1 MDVMTENKVVPKLRF
16 AEFKNEKDTN
26 SYKKYSFTDVFL
38 FSSGKNIKQNE
49 ASPEFKIPCVR
60 YGELYHLY
68 GEVIYKIINN
78 TNLPESEL
86 LFSKGD
92 EILLPSAGEEPIGI
106 GAASALPFENIAIGR
121 TINVLRPKD
130 KETYSQFYASFY
142 INEKLKK
149 DIAKLAKGVSISNVY
164 NSDLKKLKI
173 ILPNLEEQKK
183 VASFISALDKKLQQL
198 TKKKELLKEYKK
210 GVMQKIFSQG
220 LRFKDDNGNNYPDW
234 EEKKLNEVLFEHKL
248 KSTGKEEVYSV
259 SVHKGLINQI
269 KHLGRSFSA
278 KNTDHYSLVKPNDI
292 VYTKSPT
299 GQFPYGIIK
308 QAKIS
313 KDVIVSPLYG
323 VFTPE
328 SEYLGYM
335 LDIYFE
341 SKHNVHNY
349 LHSIIQKGAKNTI
362 NITNSTFLS
371 KSFKLPI
378 DFDEQRKIG
387 EFLKSIDSKIELI
400 STQIEN
406 TKAFKKGLLQ
416 QMFV

>member
-1 MDVMTENKVVPKLRF
+1 MQVITRNKVVPNLRF
-16 AEFKNEKDTN
+16 SNFDGEWEVKPIN
-26 SYKKYSFTDVFL
+26 DVCKLKAGKFVSASKISKEQESGL
-38 FSSGKNIKQNE
+38 FSCYGGNGLRGFTRTYTHEGRYSLIGRQGALCGNVKFVSGKFHATEHAIVV
-49 ASPEFKIPCVR
+49 IPTN
-60 YGELYHLY
+60 
-68 GEVIYKIINN
+68 INN
-78 TNLPESEL
+78 PHWLYYQLDRLNLNRYATGQAQPGLSV
-86 LFSKGD
+86 
-92 EILLPSAGEEPIGI
+92 
-106 GAASALPFENIAIGR
+106 
-121 TINVLRPKD
+121 NVIEKV
-130 KETYSQFYASFY
+130 KASFPS
-142 INEKLKK
+142 L
-149 DIAKLAKGVSISNVY
+149 S
-164 NSDLKKLKI
+164 
-173 ILPNLEEQKK
+173 EQKK
-183 VASFISALDKKLQQL
+183 IASFLSAVDDKLQQL
-198 TKKKELLKEYKK
+198 TKKKGLLEDYKK
-210 GVMQKIFSQG
+210 GVMQKIFSQE
-220 LRFKDDNGNNYPDW
+220 LRFKDDNGISYPDW

-387 EFLKSIDSKIELI
+387 EFLKSIDSKIELVI
-400 STQIEN
+400 NQIEN